1 MDKQEKAAI
10 ISLKSGDFESF
21 DQLFNK
27 YGKRLYGFAI
37 GYLKSKEDAEG
48 LVQDIFVKVW
58 ENRAELDEN
67 QSFNSYLFA
76 IAKNRILNHFR
87 KKAHQQSYIEYI
99 KQHTKLIHAKTEEDI
114 IYSDLYDQTKKVIDQ
129 LPSRRREIFLLSREQ
144 GYNNEEIAQRFN
156 ISKKT
161 VENQITHAL
170 KFIREQLGKK
180 NLIPLLFISL
190 FL

>member
-1 MDKQEKAAI
+1 MDKQEKATI
-10 ISLKSGDFESF
+10 ISLKSGDFEAF
-21 DQLFNK
+21 DRLFNK
-27 YGKRLYGFAI
+27 YGKRLFGFAI
-37 GYLKSKEDAEG
+37 GYLKSHEDAEE

-58 ENRAELDEN
+58 ENRSELDEN
-67 QSFNSYLFA
+67 QSFNSYLFT
-76 IAKNRILNHFR
+76 IAKNNILNHFR

-99 KQHTKLIHAKTEEDI
+99 KQHTKLIHTKTEDDI
-114 IYSDLYDQTKKVIDQ
+114 IYSELDAQTKKVIDQ
-129 LPSRRREIFLLSREQ
+129 LPSRRRKIFLLSREQ
-144 GYNNEEIAQRFN
+144 GYNNEEIAKRLN

-180 NLIPLLFISL
+180 NLIPLLFFSL

>member
-10 ISLKSGDFESF
+10 ISLKSGDFEAF
-21 DQLFNK
+21 DQLFKK

-37 GYLKSKEDAEG
+37 GYLKSHEDAEE

-67 QSFNSYLFA
+67 QSFNSYLFT
-76 IAKNRILNHFR
+76 IAKNTILNHFR
-87 KKAHQQSYIEYI
+87 KKVHQQSYIEYI
-99 KQHTKLIHAKTEEDI
+99 KQHTKLIHTKTEEDI
-114 IYSDLYDQTKKVIDQ
+114 IFSDLDAQAKKVIDQ
-129 LPSRRREIFLLSREQ
+129 LPSRRREIFLLSRER
-144 GYNNEEIAQRFN
+144 GYNNEEIAQRLN

-170 KFIREQLGKK
+170 KFIREQLGSK

>member
-37 GYLKSKEDAEG
+37 GYLKSHEDAEE

-58 ENRAELDEN
+58 ENRSELDEN
-67 QSFNSYLFA
+67 QSFNSYLFT
-76 IAKNRILNHFR
+76 IAKNTILNHFR

-99 KQHTKLIHAKTEEDI
+99 KQHTKLIHTKTEEDI
-114 IYSDLYDQTKKVIDQ
+114 IFSDLDVQAKKIIDK

-144 GYNNEEIAQRFN
+144 GYNNEEIAQRLN

>member
-1 MDKQEKAAI
+1 MDKQEKATI
-10 ISLKSGDFESF
+10 ISLKSGDFEAF
-21 DQLFNK
+21 DQLFKK

-37 GYLKSKEDAEG
+37 GYLKSHEDAEE

-58 ENRAELDEN
+58 ENRSELDEN
-67 QSFNSYLFA
+67 QSFNSYLFT
-76 IAKNRILNHFR
+76 IAKNTILNHFR

-99 KQHTKLIHAKTEEDI
+99 KQHTKLIHIKTEEDI
-114 IYSDLYDQTKKVIDQ
+114 VYSDLDAQAKKVIDK
-129 LPSRRREIFLLSREQ
+129 LPPSRREIFRLSREQ
-144 GYNNEEIAQRFN
+144 GYNNEEIAQRLN

-170 KFIREQLGKK
+170 KFIREQLGSK